1 MQRKMWFVCFHVYL
15 CISVNLVHFVDLNY
29 ELNTIAWYHDPTWY
43 CDTLAGIVL
52 LYSIES

>member
-1 MQRKMWFVCFHVYL
+1 MWFVCFHVYL

-43 CDTLAGIVL
+43 CDTLTGIVL